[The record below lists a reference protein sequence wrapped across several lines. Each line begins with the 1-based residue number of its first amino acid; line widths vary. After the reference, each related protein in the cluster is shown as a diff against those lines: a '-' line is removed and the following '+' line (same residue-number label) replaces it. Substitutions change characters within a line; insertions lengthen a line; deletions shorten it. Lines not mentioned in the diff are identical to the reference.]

1 MTTQLTAQRTGS
13 VAAGSGHAGG
23 IGMVLAASASN
34 QTGAALGAL
43 AFPSIGAVGVVAVR
57 QLVTAVVLALVA
69 RPRLAALR
77 REQWMPVVGLAISFS
92 IMNLCL
98 YAAVDRIGLGLAV
111 TLEFLGPL
119 AVAIAGSRRRIDLA
133 CALLAAVGIVVL
145 TKPGPTTDVWGIGLA
160 LTAAAA
166 WGAYILLNRA
176 VGRRLPGIQG
186 TAVASLLTGAAWA
199 PVAVLWFAAHPPTAY
214 GLALAIACGL
224 LASVV
229 PYVLDLLAL
238 RRVPAPVFGVLT
250 SMNPVWAAIAG
261 WLILGQALGLHAWIG
276 LGLIVVS
283 SVVVSVA
290 AARRTR

>member
-1 MTTQLTAQRTGS
+1 MTTQLEVQRTGS
-13 VAAGSGHAGG
+13 VDGGSGRAGG

-57 QLVTAVVLALVA
+57 QLVTAVVLAIVA
-69 RPRLAALR
+69 RPRLTVLR
-77 REQWMPVVGLAISFS
+77 REQWMPVIGLAISFS

-133 CALLAAVGIVVL
+133 CALLAAVGVVVL
-145 TKPGPTTDVWGIGLA
+145 TRPGPTTDVWGIGLA

-186 TAVASLLTGAAWA
+186 TAVASLLTGVALWVQLSRWNRGRGLPPPSPMPTIPPRA
-199 PVAVLWFAAHPPTAY
+199 PKAMSLTPRIDAY
-214 GLALAIACGL
+214 
-224 LASVV
+224 
-229 PYVLDLLAL
+229 L
-238 RRVPAPVFGVLT
+238 RRETP
-250 SMNPVWAAIAG
+250 MG
-261 WLILGQALGLHAWIG
+261 WFLSLLQCIIS
-276 LGLIVVS
+276 LGLIL
-283 SVVVSVA
+283 A
-290 AARRTR
+290 PGEKYG